1 MAAKEPIAERNLD
14 GYGAPPIPVD
24 SGS

>member
-1 MAAKEPIAERNLD
+1 MAAKEPIAERLD